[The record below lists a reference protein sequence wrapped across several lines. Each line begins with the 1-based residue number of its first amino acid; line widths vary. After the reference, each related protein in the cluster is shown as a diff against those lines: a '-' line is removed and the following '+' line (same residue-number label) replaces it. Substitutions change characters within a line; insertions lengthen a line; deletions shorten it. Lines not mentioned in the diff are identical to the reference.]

1 MIHANREET
10 ELDRWRRLRSK
21 GVSWPIEGPLDWSE
35 ASAISS
41 PKLPPRPV
49 GSRRWKGRRRAQGR
63 RGRGVVEVRTGRGLD
78 RRSPGLGD
86 AGASERAIPWGEG
99 EYDRP
104 IRLND
109 TR

>member
-41 PKLPPRPV
+41 PKLPPRAEGKLP
-49 GSRRWKGRRRAQGR
+49 RKQGRRRRKPHDVG
-63 RGRGVVEVRTGRGLD
+63 GGTE
-78 RRSPGLGD
+78 PGGCSGPMGD
-86 AGASERAIPWGEG
+86 TQVSG
-99 EYDRP
+99 
-104 IRLND
+104 
-109 TR
+109 